1 MTAEV
6 LRNNQLNFEAYV
18 LHTEFTS
25 YVTIGGFDSQD
36 DPRLTQTMQH
46 FLKELN
52 RPGSGVNLLHMRSQ
66 LMTNPMPMPVP
77 QVK

>member
-1 MTAEV
+1 MEKFSMGRNAGAVLNGNAKAAHMTAEV

-52 RPGSGVNLLHMRSQ
+52 RPAVA
-66 LMTNPMPMPVP
+66 
-77 QVK
+77 